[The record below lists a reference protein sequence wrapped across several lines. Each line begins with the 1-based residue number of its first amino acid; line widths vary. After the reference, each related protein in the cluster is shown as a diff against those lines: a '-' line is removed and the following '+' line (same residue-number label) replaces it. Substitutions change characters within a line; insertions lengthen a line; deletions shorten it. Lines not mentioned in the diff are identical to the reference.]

1 LVEEGYSVMEG
12 SNHQGTVVY
21 ECIRCGTRTTM
32 EELNILPELKC
43 ICGFR
48 IFRKIRPNIAKSVKA
63 V

>member
-1 LVEEGYSVMEG
+1 LVQEGYSVMEE
-12 SNHQGTVVY
+12 SNQQGMVVY

-32 EELNILPELKC
+32 EELKILPELKC

-48 IFRKIRPNIAKSVKA
+48 IFRKVRPNIAKRVKA